1 MSDLDNWKSFCATG
15 KVEDYLRYAAST
27 AEKDEREGRE
37 ADKNAGVAH
46 RDRTHTESGTYRG
59 I

>member
-1 MSDLDNWKSFCATG
+1 MSDLDNWKVLRNR

-27 AEKDEREGRE
+27 AEKTKGRRKQTRMQE
-37 ADKNAGVAH
+37 LAH
-46 RDRTHTESGTYRG
+46 SDRTHTESGTYRG

>member
-15 KVEDYLRYAAST
+15 KVEDYLRYASST

-46 RDRTHTESGTYRG
+46 SDRTHTESGTYRG